1 MKIIYLITEYSYY
14 LTHRKKLINF
24 INKEKVFNEIYIFTN
39 FDVPILKNEDSK
51 INFININF
59 RRSKISILNSIYVL
73 FRLFYLI
80 SSAWAAAS
88 LAIGTL

>member
-51 INFININF
+51 N
-59 RRSKISILNSIYVL
+59 
-73 FRLFYLI
+73 
-80 SSAWAAAS
+80 
-88 LAIGTL
+88 